1 MQDSSCKNMSE
12 YEQEK
17 TIYDPKT
24 VCSVYILLCFFSV
37 VIYIRHCVV
46 VGARKKLVVLFGFL
60 PDFSHI
66 SMCLGFSL
74 FTSHSKWQLDRIVVL
89 N

>member
-17 TIYDPKT
+17 TIYDPKNC
-24 VCSVYILLCFFSV
+24 VFCLHFVMFFSV

-66 SMCLGFSL
+66 SMFRVVFRCSL
-74 FTSHSKWQLDRIVVL
+74 HTPSGSWIVL
-89 N
+89 

>member
-46 VGARKKLVVLFGFL
+46 VGSRKKLVVLFGFL

-66 SMCLGFSL
+66 SMFRVVFRCSL
-74 FTSHSKWQLDRIVVL
+74 HTPSGSWIVL
-89 N
+89 